1 MPHIAQ
7 ERSLIASSRRV
18 LHSSLDGK
26 LLLGQ
31 YCTVGVNKGKRKY
44 GAGCPGLH
52 GLCMVLCR
60 GLASATT
67 AAAFPPLEIRQMQRS
82 LKATLLLGWW
92 LLESPRTGRDLPM
105 PSTIATD
112 TDPSCLANCADL
124 K

>member
-67 AAAFPPLEIRQMQRS
+67 AAAFPSGDPTD
-82 LKATLLLGWW
+82 ATKPQGNAA
-92 LLESPRTGRDLPM
+92 SRMVAPRVTAHGRDLPM